1 MVGLIS
7 APKHAYD
14 GCGEGAGTG
23 ASVGFDVGTCE
34 KSNGDHRRA
43 LPESEL
49 CAVRCAYAVRRPSTR
64 RRSPMTQAMYRSQE
78 RRAQCLLPRGLQPV
92 FSLARRAMVSLEGRR
107 GFCTATC
114 VRGLGRRRR
123 ERGVR
128 GLARRDVRP
137 ARTTRS
143 RNSLT
148 RRATAPPSSSL
159 FLDSATCGC
168 GDGAFIG
175 DAVGRDVGM
184 YVGTLLLGTD
194 VGVCVNIT

>member
-1 MVGLIS
+1 MIGLIS
-7 APKHAYD
+7 APRHAYD

-92 FSLARRAMVSLEGRR
+92 SLLAMVSLEGRR
-107 GFCTATC
+107 GFCTETC

-137 ARTTRS
+137 ARTPRS
-143 RNSLT
+143 RNGLT
-148 RRATAPPSSSL
+148 RRETAPPSSSL

-168 GDGAFIG
+168 GDGGKTG
-175 DAVGRDVGM
+175 DAVGRDVG
-184 YVGTLLLGTD
+184 
-194 VGVCVNIT
+194 I

>member
-1 MVGLIS
+1 MIGLIS
-7 APKHAYD
+7 APRHAYD
-14 GCGEGAGTG
+14 GCGEGAGIG

-49 CAVRCAYAVRRPSTR
+49 CAVPCAYAVRRPSTR

-78 RRAQCLLPRGLQPV
+78 HRAQCLLPRDLQSV
-92 FSLARRAMVSLEGRR
+92 LSLARRAMVSLEGRR

-128 GLARRDVRP
+128 GLARRDVRRLRRRRVHR
-137 ARTTRS
+137 AC
-143 RNSLT
+143 
-148 RRATAPPSSSL
+148 RRARRRN
-159 FLDSATCGC
+159 
-168 GDGAFIG
+168 IR
-175 DAVGRDVGM
+175 RDLVARHARRR
-184 YVGTLLLGTD
+184 VSRERRD
-194 VGVCVNIT
+194 RRPERR

>member
-64 RRSPMTQAMYRSQE
+64 RRSPMTQAMYRSWFLHRDTHTTAE
-78 RRAQCLLPRGLQPV
+78 GSGPGTARSWACSSGCTTCADDKVAKRPHATRR
-92 FSLARRAMVSLEGRR
+92 LADSQVQVIFRLGRKTVAATAGRPAMPWGATSECTSGPCWSARSWACKSGATR
-107 GFCTATC
+107 SSAAATAT
-114 VRGLGRRRR
+114 G
-123 ERGVR
+123 
-128 GLARRDVRP
+128 
-137 ARTTRS
+137 
-143 RNSLT
+143 
-148 RRATAPPSSSL
+148 
-159 FLDSATCGC
+159 SACKTGPE
-168 GDGAFIG
+168 
-175 DAVGRDVGM
+175 
-184 YVGTLLLGTD
+184 
-194 VGVCVNIT
+194 